1 VLFSASPWSK
11 TQMLDRITHDPEDV
25 REALAY
31 AAAGVRV

>member
-1 VLFSASPWSK
+1 
-11 TQMLDRITHDPEDV
+11 MLDRITHDPEDV